1 MSGQGFFPG
10 GMVTPVCPRCN
21 VHFMPG
27 DNVRVAPIEDGR
39 DPETREHIDCDNPQN
54 GVIDMSSP
62 VGRAFRR
69 LKGER

>member
-1 MSGQGFFPG
+1 
-10 GMVTPVCPRCN
+10 
-21 VHFMPG
+21 MPG